1 MKREFNLLIERK
13 KMHHKHNRTLYIKTL
28 KNKSPNL
35 SVYVHKNAAGN
46 SFGGDPR
53 AEFWPTMSIL

>member
-1 MKREFNLLIERK
+1 
-13 KMHHKHNRTLYIKTL
+13 MHHKHNRTLYIKTL